1 MDIAQ
6 VYLTNRL
13 VGEEQSNLHGTLS
26 LDNQNTSEYEY
37 YREPSGSLVEIVI
50 SDPYFI
56 KTYLD
61 VDGDYI
67 HNQWASSSK
76 YFLENSISSISDQN
90 IDAFYK
96 LQNTVN
102 ISVHHPI
109 ALQLHDPW
117 YLENPD
123 AEPAEWVQ
131 PDAYFYPDISHEVF
145 QDQNPNFIPN
155 IPTYRLRATEIVENG
170 AFTYEFTNWSGD
182 AEFNG
187 HEADLE
193 TDVVFTEPY
202 GTITANYEAVEEAI
216 SVILRD
222 ANGNALSGLIQV
234 EIAELPL
241 NTEPESLTYD
251 NSMNPLELA
260 MVLDSDSRTI
270 WGQIV
275 HTTPIV
281 RLVDEFY
288 PLQWHLNNTGQSG
301 GISGYDINTEL
312 AWDITTGSEEIIV
325 AVIDDGVE
333 EHEDFE
339 DWIKLILWER
349 ERLFK

>member
-1 MDIAQ
+1 MEIYNRK
-6 VYLTNRL
+6 YLLWIFIINFIYSQEINRCST
-13 VGEEQSNLHGTLS
+13 E
-26 LDNQNTSEYEY
+26 EY
-37 YREPSGSLVEIVI
+37 YEQLILNNPILFHEYHFENNISTNLLVEL
-50 SDPYFI
+50 SDPWRVIEGY
-56 KTYLD
+56 
-61 VDGDYI
+61 
-67 HNQWASSSK
+67 
-76 YFLENSISSISDQN
+76 
-90 IDAFYK
+90 
-96 LQNTVN
+96 
-102 ISVHHPI
+102 
-109 ALQLHDPW
+109 
-117 YLENPD
+117 
-123 AEPAEWVQ
+123 VQ
-131 PDAYFYPDISHEVF
+131 SDAYFYPDISHEVF